1 MMATYEVTIEGKGT
15 YEVTSDKELT
25 DAQAY
30 QYALEQSKN
39 EVAPSAPAKK
49 MTREEAIKEITSY
62 PRPEQMQIGSAKD
75 LGRQLGLTGRAA
87 LTGALSLPTIGA
99 DALTGLINILAGRQ
113 VMKPSSQGLQDLMTR
128 IGVPTPQ
135 TPQERIVQDV
145 TSAGFGVAAP
155 AAVAKYLPVP
165 AQDFFTKSLETQGA
179 AATAGALASGAA
191 RESDVG
197 PVGQALG
204 ALAGATT
211 AGGAVGSAP
220 VLARTTREI
229 VRPFTEAGREV
240 ITGNVLRNL
249 ASDAEQAIKAG
260 ANYVP
265 KIGGYTPTTA
275 QATRDIGLINA
286 ETAIKGLD
294 VTKGRFAT
302 QALEANQA
310 QMAILNR
317 LAKDDDVL
325 KAAYKKRDEVA
336 DPLRENAFANS
347 TVTPEIFQSGIALTV
362 NKTIDDI
369 LASPVGKRQTVMSV
383 MKDAKDDIARATTP
397 AELYEIRKDL
407 RAKAQG
413 LLDKSE
419 GGGPTAGAFKAA
431 KPQLESVIRSVDDA
445 IEAGATGYKDY
456 LSKYAASSKGIER
469 LEAAQQFKG
478 KVLST
483 TPDPSRVNDYLISQ
497 PAFTRAIRAAEKET
511 NLSSTQLAVLKRV
524 AEDLDSG
531 VLPRATKVAGS
542 DTFKNMSTANVIGG
556 MIGKQMFGDV
566 PPALQKVSA
575 PMNWLYNGTDDA
587 IRELLVNAMLDPK
600 LAASLMKKATTTTV
614 EPLSK
619 ELQRK
624 ALQLGY
630 GATFGLTE
638 KPYRID
644 INGVGNS
651 N

>member
-1 MMATYEVTIEGKGT
+1 MATYEVTIEGKGT

-30 QYALEQSKN
+30 QYALEQSKS
-39 EVAPSAPAKK
+39 EVAPSAPARK
-49 MTREEAIKEITSY
+49 MTREEAIKEITTP
-62 PRPEQMQIGSAKD
+62 PRAEQMQLGSASD
-75 LGRQLGLTGRAA
+75 FGRQLGLTGRAA
-87 LTGALSLPTIGA
+87 VTGALSIPTMGA
-99 DALTGLINILAGRQ
+99 DALTGLINLLAGRQ
-113 VMKPSSQGLQDLMTR
+113 VMQPTSQGLQNLMTQA
-128 IGVPTPQ
+128 GVPTPK
-135 TPQERIVQDV
+135 TAQERVVQDV
-145 TSAGFGVAAP
+145 TSAGFGVAGP
-155 AAVAKYLPVP
+155 ASIARNLPTQ
-165 AQDFFTKSLETQGA
+165 AQEFFTKSLGTQGA

-197 PVGQALG
+197 PVGQTVG
-204 ALAGATT
+204 ALMGSIGAGS
-211 AGGAVGSAP
+211 AVGSAP
-220 VLARTTREI
+220 IIARTSKEI
-229 VRPFTEAGREV
+229 VRPFTQAGREV

-249 ASDAEQAIKAG
+249 ASDAEQAIKSG
-260 ANYVP
+260 ETYVP

-286 ETAIKGLD
+286 ETALKGMD

-317 LAKDDDVL
+317 LAKDDDAL
-325 KAAYKKRDEVA
+325 TAAIKKREEVTA
-336 DPLRENAFANS
+336 PMREDAFANS
-347 TVTPEIFQSGIALTV
+347 TVTPETFQSGVALTV

-369 LASPVGKRQTVMSV
+369 LASPVGKRQTVISV
-383 MKDAKDDIARATTP
+383 LNDAKDDIARASTP

-407 RAKAQG
+407 RIAAQG
-413 LLDKSE
+413 LLDKSDR
-419 GGGPTAGAFKAA
+419 GGPTAGAYKAA
-431 KPQLESVIRSVDDA
+431 KEPLNAVIRAVDDA

-456 LSKYAASSKGIER
+456 LAKYAASSKGIER

-497 PAFTRAIRAAEKET
+497 PKFLNAIRAAEKET
-511 NLSSTQLAVLKRV
+511 KLSNTQLAVLKRV

-531 VLPRATKVAGS
+531 VLARATKPMGS

-566 PPALQKVSA
+566 PPVLQKISA

-600 LAASLMKKATTTTV
+600 LASTLMKKASVMTV
-614 EPLSK
+614 EPLNR

-624 ALQLGY
+624 ALALGY
-630 GATFGLTE
+630 GAAFGLTE
-638 KPYRID
+638 
-644 INGVGNS
+644 
-651 N
+651 

>member
-1 MMATYEVTIEGKGT
+1 MDLTKLSDDDLLALQSGDLSKVSDIGLSVLGGT
-15 YEVTSDKELT
+15 K
-25 DAQAY
+25 
-30 QYALEQSKN
+30 
-39 EVAPSAPAKK
+39 VAEAPKPAKR
-49 MTREEAIKEITSY
+49 MTREEAIKEITTS
-62 PRPEQMQIGSAKD
+62 PRPEQMQLGSASD
-75 LGRQLGLTGRAA
+75 FGRQLGLTGRAA

-113 VMKPSSQGLQDLMTR
+113 VMQPTSQALQNLMTQV
-128 IGVPTPQ
+128 GVPTPQ
-135 TPQERIVQDV
+135 NPQERVVQDV
-145 TSAGFGVAAP
+145 TSAGFGVAGPASIAQRFAP
-155 AAVAKYLPVP
+155 S
-165 AQDFFTKSLETQGA
+165 AQEFFTKSLGTQGA
-179 AATAGALASGAA
+179 AATAGALASGVA

-197 PVGQALG
+197 PVGQTLG
-204 ALAGATT
+204 ALGGAIT
-211 AGGAVGSAP
+211 AGGMVGATP
-220 VLARTTREI
+220 VMARTAKEI

-260 ANYVP
+260 ATYVP

-286 ETAIKGLD
+286 ETALKGMD

-317 LAKDDDVL
+317 LAKDDDAL
-325 KAAYKKRDEVA
+325 TAAIKKRDEVTA
-336 DPLRENAFANS
+336 PLREDAFANS
-347 TVTPEIFQSGIALTV
+347 TVTPEIFQSGISLTV

-369 LASPVGKRQTVMSV
+369 LASPVGKRQTVISV

-407 RAKAQG
+407 RAAAQG
-413 LLDKSE
+413 LLDKSDS
-419 GGGPTAGAFKAA
+419 GGPTAGAYKAA
-431 KPQLESVIRSVDDA
+431 KEPLSQVIRAVDDA

-456 LSKYAASSKGIER
+456 LSKYAASSRGIER
-469 LEAAQQFKG
+469 LEAAQEFKG

-483 TPDPSRVNDYLISQ
+483 TPDPSRINDYLISQ
-497 PAFTRAIRAAEKET
+497 PKFLNAIRAAEKET
-511 NLSSTQLAVLKRV
+511 NLSTTQLAVLKRV

-531 VLPRATKVAGS
+531 VLARATKTMGS

-566 PPALQKVSA
+566 PLVLQKVSA

-600 LAASLMKKATTTTV
+600 LAATLMKKANVMTV

-638 KPYRID
+638 KPYRVD
-644 INGVGNS
+644 LTGMANP
-651 N
+651 

>member
-1 MMATYEVTIEGKGT
+1 MDLTKLSDEDLMALQSGDLSKVSEAGLLIISGEKV
-15 YEVTSDKELT
+15 V
-25 DAQAY
+25 
-30 QYALEQSKN
+30 EQQ
-39 EVAPSAPAKK
+39 APAKK

-75 LGRQLGLTGRAA
+75 LGRQIGLTGRAA
-87 LTGALSLPTIGA
+87 LTGALSIPTIGA

-113 VMKPSSQGLQDLMTR
+113 VMQPTSQALQNLMTQA
-128 IGVPTPQ
+128 GVPTPQ
-135 TPQERIVQDV
+135 NAQERVVQDV
-145 TSAGFGVAAP
+145 TSAGFGVAGP
-155 AAVAKYLPVP
+155 ASLAKYLPKP

-179 AATAGALASGAA
+179 AAAGGALASGAA

-249 ASDAEQAIKAG
+249 ASDAEQAIKSAST
-260 ANYVP
+260 YTP
-265 KIGGYTPTTA
+265 KISGYTPTTA

-325 KAAYKKRDEVA
+325 KAAYKKRDEIA

-347 TVTPEIFQSGIALTV
+347 TVTPETFQSGIALTV

-369 LASPVGKRQTVMSV
+369 LASPVGKRQTVISV
-383 MKDAKDDIARATTP
+383 MRDAKDDIARASTP

-407 RAKAQG
+407 RAAAKG
-413 LLDKSE
+413 LLDKSDK
-419 GGGPTAGAFKAA
+419 GGPNAGAYRAA
-431 KPQLESVIRSVDDA
+431 QPQLESVIRSVDDA

-456 LSKYAASSKGIER
+456 LSKYASSSRGIER
-469 LEAAQQFKG
+469 LEAAQEFKG

-511 NLSSTQLAVLKRV
+511 NLSPTQLAVLKRV

-566 PPALQKVSA
+566 PLALQKVSA

-600 LAASLMKKATTTTV
+600 LAATFMKKASVMTV
-614 EPLSK
+614 EPLNK

-638 KPYRID
+638 KPYRVD
-644 INGVGNS
+644 LTGMANAN
-651 N
+651 

>member
-1 MMATYEVTIEGKGT
+1 MDLTKLSDEDLMALQSGDLSKVSDAGLAILGGT
-15 YEVTSDKELT
+15 K
-25 DAQAY
+25 
-30 QYALEQSKN
+30 
-39 EVAPSAPAKK
+39 VAEAPAPAKK

-75 LGRQLGLTGRAA
+75 LGRQIGLTGRAA

-113 VMKPSSQGLQDLMTR
+113 VMQPTSQALQNLMTQA
-128 IGVPTPQ
+128 GVPTPK
-135 TPQERIVQDV
+135 TAQERIVQDV
-145 TSAGFGVAAP
+145 TSAGFGVAGP
-155 AAVAKYLPVP
+155 ASLAKYLPKP
-165 AQDFFTKSLETQGA
+165 AQEFFTKSLETQGA
-179 AATAGALASGAA
+179 AAAGGALASGAA

-197 PVGQALG
+197 PLGQALG

-294 VTKGRFAT
+294 VTGGRFAT
-302 QALEANQA
+302 QALEANRA

-317 LAKDDDVL
+317 LAKDEDVL
-325 KAAYKKRDEVA
+325 KSALTKREEVTS
-336 DPLRENAFANS
+336 PLREQAFANS
-347 TVTPEIFQSGIALTV
+347 TVDPDTFQSAIALTV

-383 MKDAKDDIARATTP
+383 MKDAKDDIARASTP

-407 RAKAQG
+407 RAAAQG
-413 LLDKSE
+413 LLDKSAKD
-419 GGGPTAGAFKAA
+419 GPTSGAYRAA
-431 KPQLESVIRSVDDA
+431 KPQLESVIRAVDDA

-456 LSKYAASSKGIER
+456 LSKYAASSRGIER
-469 LEAAQQFKG
+469 LEAAQQFRG

-483 TPDPSRVNDYLISQ
+483 TPDPSRANDYLISQ

-511 NLSSTQLAVLKRV
+511 ELSSTQLAVLKRV

-566 PPALQKVSA
+566 PLALQKVSA

-600 LAASLMKKATTTTV
+600 LAATLMKKASVTTV

-638 KPYRID
+638 KPYRVD
-644 INGVGNS
+644 LTGMANP
-651 N
+651 

>member
-1 MMATYEVTIEGKGT
+1 LIMATYEVTIEGKGT
-15 YEVTSDKELT
+15 YEVISDKELT

-39 EVAPSAPAKK
+39 EAPSAPPRR
-49 MTREEAIKEITSY
+49 MTREEAIKDITTP
-62 PRPEQMQIGSAKD
+62 PRAEQMQLGSVGD
-75 LGRQLGLTGRAA
+75 FGRQLGLTGRAA
-87 LTGALSLPTIGA
+87 LTGALSIPTMGA
-99 DALTGLINILAGRQ
+99 DALTGLVNLLAGRQ
-113 VMKPSSQGLQDLMTR
+113 VMQPTSQALQNLMTQA
-128 IGVPTPQ
+128 GVPTPK
-135 TPQERIVQDV
+135 TAQERVVQDV
-145 TSAGFGVAAP
+145 TSAGFGVAGPVSIARN
-155 AAVAKYLPVP
+155 LPTQ
-165 AQDFFTKSLETQGA
+165 AQEFFSKSLGTQGA

-197 PVGQALG
+197 PVGQTVG
-204 ALAGATT
+204 ALMGSIG

-220 VLARTTREI
+220 ILARTSKEI
-229 VRPFTEAGREV
+229 VRPFTQAGREV

-249 ASDAEQAIKAG
+249 ASDAEQAIKSG
-260 ANYVP
+260 ETYVP
-265 KIGGYTPTTA
+265 KISGYTPTTA

-286 ETAIKGLD
+286 ETALKGLD
-294 VTKGRFAT
+294 TTKGRFAT

-317 LAKDDDVL
+317 LAKDDDAL
-325 KAAYKKRDEVA
+325 TAAIKKRDEVTA
-336 DPLRENAFANS
+336 PLREQAFANS
-347 TVTPEIFQSGIALTV
+347 TVTPETFQSGIALTV

-383 MKDAKDDIARATTP
+383 MKDAKDDIARASTP

-407 RAKAQG
+407 RAAAQG
-413 LLDKSE
+413 LLDKSDR
-419 GGGPTAGAFKAA
+419 GGPTAGAYKAA
-431 KPQLESVIRSVDDA
+431 KEPLNAVIRSVDDA

-469 LEAAQQFKG
+469 LEAAQQFKS

-483 TPDPSRVNDYLISQ
+483 TPDPSRANDYLISQ
-497 PAFTRAIRAAEKET
+497 PKFLNAIRAAEKET
-511 NLSSTQLAVLKRV
+511 KLSNTQLAVLKRV
-524 AEDLDSG
+524 AEDLDNG
-531 VLPRATKVAGS
+531 VLARATKPMGS

-566 PPALQKVSA
+566 PPVLQKVSA

-600 LAASLMKKATTTTV
+600 LASTLMKKASVMTV
-614 EPLSK
+614 EPLNR

-624 ALQLGY
+624 ALALGY
-630 GATFGLTE
+630 GAAFGLTE
-638 KPYRID
+638 
-644 INGVGNS
+644 
-651 N
+651 

>member
-1 MMATYEVTIEGKGT
+1 MDLSKLSDDDLMALQVGDLSKISDAGLAILSGT
-15 YEVTSDKELT
+15 
-25 DAQAY
+25 
-30 QYALEQSKN
+30 EQPK
-39 EVAPSAPAKK
+39 PPRK
-49 MTREEAIKEITSY
+49 MTREEAIKEITTP
-62 PRPEQMQIGSAKD
+62 PRAEQMQVGSARD
-75 LGRQLGLTGRAA
+75 FGRQLGLTGRAA
-87 LTGALSLPTIGA
+87 ITGALSLPTIGA
-99 DALTGLINILAGRQ
+99 DALTGLINTIAGRQ
-113 VMKPSSQGLQDLMTR
+113 VMQPSSQGLQSLMTQL
-128 IGVPTPQ
+128 GVPTPQ
-135 TPQERIVQDV
+135 TPQERVVQDIS
-145 TSAGFGVAAP
+145 SAGFGVAAP
-155 AAVAKYLPVP
+155 ASMARNLPTA
-165 AQDFFTKSLETQGA
+165 AQEFFTKSLGTQA
-179 AATAGALASGAA
+179 TAATGGALASGAA

-197 PVGQALG
+197 PLGQTLA
-204 ALAGATT
+204 ALAGSTT
-211 AGGAVGSAP
+211 AGGVTGAAP
-220 VLARTTREI
+220 ILARTTKEV
-229 VRPFTEAGREV
+229 VRPFTQAGREV

-249 ASDAEQAIKAG
+249 ATDAEQAITAAG
-260 ANYVP
+260 AYSP

-275 QATRDIGLINA
+275 QATRDLGLINA
-286 ETAIKGLD
+286 ETALRGMD
-294 VTKGRFAT
+294 NTKARFAT

-325 KAAYKKRDEVA
+325 KAAIKKRDEVTA
-336 DPLRENAFANS
+336 PLREQAFANS
-347 TVTPEIFQSGIALTV
+347 TVDPDTFQSAIALTV

-383 MKDAKDDIARATTP
+383 LKDAKDDVARAASP

-419 GGGPTAGAFKAA
+419 SGGPTSGAFRAA
-431 KPQLESVIRSVDDA
+431 KPQLESVIRAVDDA

-456 LSKYAASSKGIER
+456 LAKYAASSKGIER

-483 TPDPSRVNDYLISQ
+483 TPDPSRINDYLISQ
-497 PAFTRAIRAAEKET
+497 PAFTRAIRAAEKDT
-511 NLSSTQLAVLKRV
+511 NLSATQLAVLKRV

-531 VLPRATKVAGS
+531 VLPRATKPMGS

-566 PPALQKVSA
+566 PPVLQKVSA

-600 LAASLMKKATTTTV
+600 LAASLMKKASVMTV
-614 EPLSK
+614 EPLNR

-624 ALQLGY
+624 ALALGY
-630 GATFGLTE
+630 GAAFGLTE
-638 KPYRID
+638 
-644 INGVGNS
+644 
-651 N
+651 

>member
-1 MMATYEVTIEGKGT
+1 MATYEVTIEGKGT
-15 YEVTSDKELT
+15 YEVNSDKELT
-25 DAQAY
+25 DAEAY
-30 QYALEQSKN
+30 KYALEQSKS
-39 EVAPSAPAKK
+39 EVAPSAPVKK
-49 MTREEAIKEITSY
+49 LTREEAIAEITSF
-62 PRPEQMQIGSAKD
+62 PRAEQMQIGSAKD

-87 LTGALSLPTIGA
+87 LTGALSIPTIGA

-135 TPQERIVQDV
+135 TSQERVVQDV

-155 AAVAKYLPVP
+155 ASVAKYFPVQ
-165 AQDFFTKSLETQGA
+165 AKDFFTKSLETQGA
-179 AATAGALASGAA
+179 AAAGGALASGAA

-197 PVGQALG
+197 PLGQTLG

-211 AGGAVGSAP
+211 AGGMVGSAP

-260 ANYVP
+260 GTYVP
-265 KIGGYTPTTA
+265 KISGYTPTTA

-286 ETAIKGLD
+286 EAAIKGLD

-347 TVTPEIFQSGIALTV
+347 TVTPEMFQSGVALTV

-369 LASPVGKRQTVMSV
+369 LSSPVGKRQTTISV

-407 RAKAQG
+407 RIAAQG
-413 LLDKSE
+413 LLDKSDR
-419 GGGPTAGAFKAA
+419 GGPTAGAYKAA
-431 KPQLESVIRSVDDA
+431 KEPLSQVIRAVDDA
-445 IEAGATGYKDY
+445 IEAGASGYKDY
-456 LSKYAASSKGIER
+456 LAKYAASSRGIER

-483 TPDPSRVNDYLISQ
+483 TPDPSRINDYLISQ

-511 NLSSTQLAVLKRV
+511 DLSATQLAVLKRV

-531 VLPRATKVAGS
+531 VLPRATKAAGS

-566 PPALQKVSA
+566 PPVLQKVSA

-600 LAASLMKKATTTTV
+600 LAATLMKKASTTTV

-638 KPYRID
+638 KPYRVD
-644 INGVGNS
+644 LTGMANP
-651 N
+651 

>member
-1 MMATYEVTIEGKGT
+1 MDLSKLSDDDLMALQSGDLSKVSDAGLVVLSGGK
-15 YEVTSDKELT
+15 VV
-25 DAQAY
+25 
-30 QYALEQSKN
+30 EQ
-39 EVAPSAPAKK
+39 PIPPKK
-49 MTREEAIKEITSY
+49 MTREEAIKEITTP
-62 PRPEQMQIGSAKD
+62 PRAEQMQIGSARD
-75 LGRQLGLTGRAA
+75 FGRQLGLTGRAA
-87 LTGALSLPTIGA
+87 ITGALSLPTIGA
-99 DALTGLINILAGRQ
+99 DALTGLINTIAGRQ
-113 VMKPSSQGLQDLMTR
+113 VMQPSSQGLQNLMTQL
-128 IGVPTPQ
+128 GVPTPK
-135 TPQERIVQDV
+135 TSQERVVQDI

-155 AAVAKYLPVP
+155 ASMARNLPTA
-165 AQDFFTKSLETQGA
+165 AQEFFTKSLGTQA
-179 AATAGALASGAA
+179 TAATGGALASGAA
-191 RESDVG
+191 RESDIG
-197 PVGQALG
+197 PLGQTLA
-204 ALAGATT
+204 ALAGSTT
-211 AGGAVGSAP
+211 AGGVTGAAP
-220 VLARTTREI
+220 ILARTTKEV
-229 VRPFTEAGREV
+229 VRPFTQAGREV

-249 ASDAEQAIKAG
+249 ATDAEQAIQSG
-260 ANYVP
+260 STYVP
-265 KIGGYTPTTA
+265 KIAGYTPTTA
-275 QATRDIGLINA
+275 QATRDLGLINA
-286 ETAIKGLD
+286 ENAIKGLD
-294 VTKGRFAT
+294 VTGGRFAT
-302 QALEANQA
+302 QAMEANQA

-325 KAAYKKRDEVA
+325 KAAIKKRDEVTA
-336 DPLRENAFANS
+336 PLREQAFANS
-347 TVTPEIFQSGIALTV
+347 TVDPDTFQSAIALTV

-383 MKDAKDDIARATTP
+383 LKDAKDDVARATSP

-419 GGGPTAGAFKAA
+419 SGGPTSGAYRAA
-431 KPQLESVIRSVDDA
+431 KPQLESVIRAVDDA

-456 LSKYAASSKGIER
+456 LAKYAASSKGIER

-497 PAFTRAIRAAEKET
+497 PAFTRAIRAAEKDT

-531 VLPRATKVAGS
+531 VLPRATKPMGS

-566 PPALQKVSA
+566 PPVLQKVSA

-600 LAASLMKKATTTTV
+600 LAASLMKKASVMTV
-614 EPLSK
+614 EPINR

-624 ALQLGY
+624 ALALGY
-630 GATFGLTE
+630 GAAFGLTE
-638 KPYRID
+638 
-644 INGVGNS
+644 
-651 N
+651 

>member
-1 MMATYEVTIEGKGT
+1 MDLTKLSDDDLMALQSGDLSKV
-15 YEVTSDKELT
+15 SDAGLAILSGGVE
-25 DAQAY
+25 
-30 QYALEQSKN
+30 
-39 EVAPSAPAKK
+39 APKPVKR
-49 MTREEAIKEITSY
+49 MTREEAIKEITTA
-62 PRPEQMQIGSAKD
+62 PRAEQMQIGSASD
-75 LGRQLGLTGRAA
+75 FGRQLGLTGRAA
-87 LTGALSLPTIGA
+87 VTGALSIPTMGA
-99 DALTGLINILAGRQ
+99 DALTGLINLLAGRQ
-113 VMKPSSQGLQDLMTR
+113 VMQPTSQALQSLMTQA
-128 IGVPTPQ
+128 GVPTPR
-135 TPQERIVQDV
+135 TPQERVVQDV
-145 TSAGFGVAAP
+145 TSAGFGVVGP
-155 AAVAKYLPVP
+155 ASIAKNLPTQ
-165 AQDFFTKSLETQGA
+165 AQEFFTKSLGTQGA

-197 PVGQALG
+197 PVGQTLG
-204 ALAGATT
+204 ALMGSIG

-220 VLARTTREI
+220 ILARTSKEI
-229 VRPFTEAGREV
+229 VRPFTQAGREV

-249 ASDAEQAIKAG
+249 ASDAEQAIQSG
-260 ANYVP
+260 ATYVP

-286 ETAIKGLD
+286 ETALKGMD

-317 LAKDDDVL
+317 LAKDDDAL
-325 KAAYKKRDEVA
+325 TAAIKKREEVTA
-336 DPLRENAFANS
+336 PMREDAFANS
-347 TVTPEIFQSGIALTV
+347 TVTPETFQSGVALTV
-362 NKTIDDI
+362 NKTIDDL
-369 LASPVGKRQTVMSV
+369 LASPVGKRQTVISV
-383 MKDAKDDIARATTP
+383 LNDAKDDIARATTP

-407 RAKAQG
+407 RIAAQG
-413 LLDKSE
+413 LLDKSDR
-419 GGGPTAGAFKAA
+419 GGPTAGAYKAA
-431 KPQLESVIRSVDDA
+431 KEPLNAVIRAVDDA

-456 LSKYAASSKGIER
+456 LAKYAASSKGIER

-497 PAFTRAIRAAEKET
+497 PKFLNAIRAAEKET
-511 NLSSTQLAVLKRV
+511 KLSNTQLAVLKRV
-524 AEDLDSG
+524 AEDLDTG
-531 VLPRATKVAGS
+531 VLARATKPMGS

-600 LAASLMKKATTTTV
+600 LASTLMKKASVMTV
-614 EPLSK
+614 EPLSR

-624 ALQLGY
+624 ALALGY
-630 GATFGLTE
+630 GAAFGLTE
-638 KPYRID
+638 
-644 INGVGNS
+644 
-651 N
+651 

>member
-1 MMATYEVTIEGKGT
+1 MATYEVTIEGKGT
-15 YEVTSDKELT
+15 YEVTSDKDLT
-25 DAQAY
+25 DAEAY
-30 QYALEQSKN
+30 KYALEQSKT
-39 EVAPSAPAKK
+39 EVAPKEPAKK
-49 MTREEAIKEITSY
+49 LTREEAIKEITSY
-62 PRPEQMQIGSAKD
+62 PRPEQMQIGSARD

-87 LTGALSLPTIGA
+87 LTGALSIPTMGA
-99 DALTGLINILAGRQ
+99 DALTGLINVLAGRQ
-113 VMKPSSQGLQDLMTR
+113 VMQPTSQSLQSLMTQL
-128 IGVPTPQ
+128 GVPTPQ
-135 TPQERIVQDV
+135 TPQERVVQDV
-145 TSAGFGVAAP
+145 TSAGFGVAGPASIAQRFAP
-155 AAVAKYLPVP
+155 S
-165 AQDFFTKSLETQGA
+165 AQEFFTKSLGTQGA

-197 PVGQALG
+197 PVGQTLG
-204 ALAGATT
+204 ALGGAIT
-211 AGGAVGSAP
+211 AGGMVGSAP
-220 VLARTTREI
+220 VMARTAREI

-249 ASDAEQAIKAG
+249 ASDAEQAIKSG
-260 ANYVP
+260 ATYVP

-286 ETAIKGLD
+286 ETALKGMD

-317 LAKDDDVL
+317 LAKDDDAL
-325 KAAYKKRDEVA
+325 TAAIKKRDEVTA
-336 DPLRENAFANS
+336 PLREDAFANS

-369 LASPVGKRQTVMSV
+369 LASPVGKRQTTISV

-407 RAKAQG
+407 RIAAQG
-413 LLDKSE
+413 LLDKSDR
-419 GGGPTAGAFKAA
+419 GGPTAGAYKAA
-431 KPQLESVIRSVDDA
+431 KEPLSQVIRAVDDA

-456 LSKYAASSKGIER
+456 LAKYAASSKGIER
-469 LEAAQQFKG
+469 LEAAQEFKG

-483 TPDPSRVNDYLISQ
+483 TPDPSRINDYLISQ
-497 PAFTRAIRAAEKET
+497 PKFLNAIRAAEKET
-511 NLSSTQLAVLKRV
+511 NLSNTQLAVLKRV

-531 VLPRATKVAGS
+531 VLARATKSMGS

-566 PPALQKVSA
+566 PLVLQKVSA

-600 LAASLMKKATTTTV
+600 LAATLMKKANVMTV

-638 KPYRID
+638 KPYRVD
-644 INGVGNS
+644 LTGMANP
-651 N
+651 

>member
-1 MMATYEVTIEGKGT
+1 MATYEVTIEGKGT

-30 QYALEQSKN
+30 QYALEQSKS
-39 EVAPSAPAKK
+39 EVAPSAPARK
-49 MTREEAIKEITSY
+49 MTKEEAIKEITTS
-62 PRPEQMQIGSAKD
+62 PRPEQMQIGSASD
-75 LGRQLGLTGRAA
+75 LARQLGLTGRAA
-87 LTGALSLPTIGA
+87 VTGALSLPVIGA

-113 VMKPSSQGLQDLMTR
+113 VMQPTSQALQNIMTQA
-128 IGVPTPQ
+128 GVPTPK
-135 TPQERIVQDV
+135 TAQERIIQDV
-145 TSAGFGVAAP
+145 TSAGFGVAGP
-155 AAVAKYLPVP
+155 ASIAKNLPTP
-165 AQDFFTKSLETQGA
+165 AQEFFTKSLETQGA

-197 PVGQALG
+197 PVGQTLG
-204 ALAGATT
+204 ALAGSIT
-211 AGGAVGSAP
+211 AGGAVGGAP
-220 VLARTTREI
+220 IIARTSKEI

-260 ANYVP
+260 ATYVP

-286 ETAIKGLD
+286 ETALKGMD

-317 LAKDDDVL
+317 LAKDDDAL
-325 KAAYKKRDEVA
+325 TAAIKKRDEVTA
-336 DPLRENAFANS
+336 PLREQAFANS
-347 TVTPEIFQSGIALTV
+347 TVTPDVFQSGIALTV

-383 MKDAKDDIARATTP
+383 LNDAKDDIARASTP

-407 RAKAQG
+407 RAAAQG
-413 LLDKSE
+413 LLDKSDR
-419 GGGPTAGAFKAA
+419 GGPTAGAYKAA
-431 KPQLESVIRSVDDA
+431 KEPLNAVIRAVDDA
-445 IEAGATGYKDY
+445 IEAGASGYKDY
-456 LSKYAASSKGIER
+456 LAKYAASSKGIER

-483 TPDPSRVNDYLISQ
+483 TPDPSRANDYLISQ
-497 PAFTRAIRAAEKET
+497 PKFLNAIRAAEKET
-511 NLSSTQLAVLKRV
+511 NLSNTQLAVLKRV

-531 VLPRATKVAGS
+531 VLARATKPMGS

-566 PPALQKVSA
+566 PPVLQKVSA

-600 LAASLMKKATTTTV
+600 LASTLMKKASVMTV

-638 KPYRID
+638 KPYRVD
-644 INGVGNS
+644 LTGMANP
-651 N
+651 

>member
-1 MMATYEVTIEGKGT
+1 MDLSKLSDDDLMALQVGDLSK
-15 YEVTSDKELT
+15 VSDAGLAILSGEKVVEKPT
-25 DAQAY
+25 PP
-30 QYALEQSKN
+30 KR
-39 EVAPSAPAKK
+39 
-49 MTREEAIKEITSY
+49 MTREEAIKEITTS
-62 PRPEQMQIGSAKD
+62 PRPEQMQLGSASD
-75 LGRQLGLTGRAA
+75 FGRQLGLTGRAA
-87 LTGALSLPTIGA
+87 ITGAMSLPTIGA
-99 DALTGLINILAGRQ
+99 DALTGLINTIAGRQ
-113 VMKPSSQGLQDLMTR
+113 VMQPSSQGLQNLMTQL
-128 IGVPTPQ
+128 GVPTAQ
-135 TPQERIVQDV
+135 TPQERVVQDV
-145 TSAGFGVAAP
+145 ASAGFGVAGP
-155 AAVAKYLPVP
+155 ASIASKLPTA
-165 AQDFFTKSLETQGA
+165 AQEFFTKSLGTQGA

-197 PVGQALG
+197 PVGQTLG
-204 ALAGATT
+204 ALMGSIG
-211 AGGAVGSAP
+211 AGGAVGAAP
-220 VLARTTREI
+220 ILARTTKEV
-229 VRPFTEAGREV
+229 VRPFTQAGREV

-249 ASDAEQAIKAG
+249 ATDAEQAIKSAET
-260 ANYVP
+260 YTP

-275 QATRDIGLINA
+275 QATRDLGLINA

-294 VTKGRFAT
+294 VTGGRFAT
-302 QALEANQA
+302 QAMEANQA

-325 KAAYKKRDEVA
+325 KAAMKKRDDVS
-336 DPLRENAFANS
+336 DPLREQAFANS
-347 TVTPEIFQSGIALTV
+347 TVDPDTFQSAIALTV

-369 LASPVGKRQTVMSV
+369 LASPVGKRQTVISV
-383 MKDAKDDIARATTP
+383 MQDAKDDVARAASP

-413 LLDKSE
+413 ILDKSE
-419 GGGPTAGAFKAA
+419 SGGPTSGAYRAA
-431 KPQLESVIRSVDDA
+431 KPQLESVIRAVDDA

-456 LSKYAASSKGIER
+456 LAKYAASSKGIER

-497 PAFTRAIRAAEKET
+497 PAFTRAIRAAEKDT

-531 VLPRATKVAGS
+531 VLPRATKPMGS

-566 PPALQKVSA
+566 PPVLQKVAA

-600 LAASLMKKATTTTV
+600 LASSLMKKASVMTV
-614 EPLSK
+614 EPLNR

-624 ALQLGY
+624 ALALGY
-630 GATFGLTE
+630 GAAFGLTE
-638 KPYRID
+638 
-644 INGVGNS
+644 
-651 N
+651 

>member
-1 MMATYEVTIEGKGT
+1 MDLTKLSDDDLMALQVGDLSKVSDEGLAILSGEK
-15 YEVTSDKELT
+15 VV
-25 DAQAY
+25 
-30 QYALEQSKN
+30 EQLK
-39 EVAPSAPAKK
+39 PPKK
-49 MTREEAIKEITSY
+49 MTRQEAIKEITTS
-62 PRPEQMQIGSAKD
+62 PRPEQMQLGSASD
-75 LGRQLGLTGRAA
+75 FGRQLGLTGRAA
-87 LTGALSLPTIGA
+87 ITGALSLPTMGA
-99 DALTGLINILAGRQ
+99 DALTGLINTIAGRQ
-113 VMKPSSQGLQDLMTR
+113 VMQPSSQGLQNLMTQL
-128 IGVPTPQ
+128 GVPTPQ
-135 TPQERIVQDV
+135 TSQERVVQDV
-145 TSAGFGVAAP
+145 ASAGFGVAGP
-155 AAVAKYLPVP
+155 ASIASKLPTA
-165 AQDFFTKSLETQGA
+165 AQEFFTKSLGTQGA

-197 PVGQALG
+197 PVGQTLG
-204 ALAGATT
+204 ALMGSIG
-211 AGGAVGSAP
+211 AGGAVGAAP
-220 VLARTTREI
+220 ILARTTKEV
-229 VRPFTEAGREV
+229 VRPFTQAGREV

-249 ASDAEQAIKAG
+249 ATDAEQAIKAG
-260 ANYVP
+260 ETYTP

-275 QATRDIGLINA
+275 QATRDLGLINA

-294 VTKGRFAT
+294 VTGGRFAT
-302 QALEANQA
+302 QAMEANQA

-336 DPLRENAFANS
+336 DPLREQAFANS
-347 TVTPEIFQSGIALTV
+347 TVDPDTFQSAIALTV

-369 LASPVGKRQTVMSV
+369 LASPVGKRQTVISV
-383 MKDAKDDIARATTP
+383 MQDAKDDVARAASP

-413 LLDKSE
+413 ILDKSE
-419 GGGPTAGAFKAA
+419 SGGPTSGAYRAA
-431 KPQLESVIRSVDDA
+431 KPQLESVIRAVDDA

-456 LSKYAASSKGIER
+456 LAKYAASSKGIER

-497 PAFTRAIRAAEKET
+497 PKFLNAIRAAEQDTK
-511 NLSSTQLAVLKRV
+511 LSNTQLAVLKRV

-531 VLPRATKVAGS
+531 VLARATKPAGS

-566 PPALQKVSA
+566 PPVLQKVSA

-600 LAASLMKKATTTTV
+600 LASSLMKKASVMTV
-614 EPLSK
+614 EPLNR

-624 ALQLGY
+624 ALALGY
-630 GATFGLTE
+630 GAAFGLTE
-638 KPYRID
+638 
-644 INGVGNS
+644 
-651 N
+651 

>member
-1 MMATYEVTIEGKGT
+1 MDLTKLSDEDLMALQSGDLTKVSDAGLAILGGT
-15 YEVTSDKELT
+15 K
-25 DAQAY
+25 
-30 QYALEQSKN
+30 
-39 EVAPSAPAKK
+39 VAEAPAPAKR
-49 MTREEAIKEITSY
+49 MTREEAIKEITTS

-87 LTGALSLPTIGA
+87 LTGALSIPTIGA

-113 VMKPSSQGLQDLMTR
+113 VMKPSSQGLQDLMTQL
-128 IGVPTPQ
+128 GVPTPQ
-135 TPQERIVQDV
+135 TSQERVVQDV

-155 AAVAKYLPVP
+155 ASVAKYFPVQ
-165 AQDFFTKSLETQGA
+165 ARDFFTKSLETQGA

-229 VRPFTEAGREV
+229 VRPFTEAGREI

-249 ASDAEQAIKAG
+249 ASDAEQAIKSG
-260 ANYVP
+260 ATYVP

-294 VTKGRFAT
+294 VTGGRFAT
-302 QALEANQA
+302 QALEANRA

-317 LAKDDDVL
+317 LAKDDDAL
-325 KAAYKKRDEVA
+325 TAAIKKRDEVTA
-336 DPLRENAFANS
+336 PLREDAFANS
-347 TVTPEIFQSGIALTV
+347 TVTPDIFQSGVALTV

-369 LASPVGKRQTVMSV
+369 LASPVGKRQTVISV
-383 MKDAKDDIARATTP
+383 MKDAKDDIARASTP

-407 RAKAQG
+407 RIAAQG
-413 LLDKSE
+413 LLDKSDR
-419 GGGPTAGAFKAA
+419 GGPTAGAYKAA
-431 KPQLESVIRSVDDA
+431 KEPLSKVIRAVDDA

-456 LSKYAASSKGIER
+456 LAKYAASSKGIER
-469 LEAAQQFKG
+469 LEATQEFKG

-483 TPDPSRVNDYLISQ
+483 TPDPSRINDYLISQ
-497 PAFTRAIRAAEKET
+497 PKFLNAIRAAEKET
-511 NLSSTQLAVLKRV
+511 NLSTTQLAVLKKV

-531 VLPRATKVAGS
+531 VLARATKPMGS

-566 PPALQKVSA
+566 PLALQKASA

-638 KPYRID
+638 KPTKID
-644 INGVGNS
+644 LTGMANAN
-651 N
+651 

>member
-1 MMATYEVTIEGKGT
+1 MDLTKLSDDDLMALQVGDLSKVSDEGLAILSGEKV
-15 YEVTSDKELT
+15 EKQKPV
-25 DAQAY
+25 
-30 QYALEQSKN
+30 
-39 EVAPSAPAKK
+39 VK
-49 MTREEAIKEITSY
+49 MTKQEAIKDITTS
-62 PRPEQMQIGSAKD
+62 PRPEQMQLGSASD
-75 LGRQLGLTGRAA
+75 FGRQLGLTGRAA
-87 LTGALSLPTIGA
+87 ITGAMSLPTIGA
-99 DALTGLINILAGRQ
+99 DALTGLINTIAGRQ
-113 VMKPSSQGLQDLMTR
+113 VMQPSSQGLQNLMTQL
-128 IGVPTPQ
+128 GVPTPQ
-135 TPQERIVQDV
+135 TPQERVVQDV
-145 TSAGFGVAAP
+145 TSAGFGVAGP
-155 AAVAKYLPVP
+155 ASIASKLPTA
-165 AQDFFTKSLETQGA
+165 AQEFFTKSLGTQGA

-197 PVGQALG
+197 PVGQTLG
-204 ALAGATT
+204 ALIGSIG
-211 AGGAVGSAP
+211 AGGAVGAAP
-220 VLARTTREI
+220 ILARTTKEA
-229 VRPFTEAGREV
+229 VRPFTQAGREV

-249 ASDAEQAIKAG
+249 ATDAEQAIKSAET
-260 ANYVP
+260 YTP
-265 KIGGYTPTTA
+265 KIGGYTPTTS
-275 QATRDIGLINA
+275 QATRDLGLINA

-294 VTKGRFAT
+294 VTGGRFAT
-302 QALEANQA
+302 QAMEANQA

-317 LAKDDDVL
+317 LAKDEDVL
-325 KAAYKKRDEVA
+325 KSALKKRDEVTS
-336 DPLRENAFANS
+336 PLREQAFANS
-347 TVTPEIFQSGIALTV
+347 TVDPDTFQSAIALTV

-383 MKDAKDDIARATTP
+383 LKDAKDDVARAASP

-419 GGGPTAGAFKAA
+419 SGGPTSGAYRAA
-431 KPQLESVIRSVDDA
+431 KPQLESVIRAVDDA

-456 LSKYAASSKGIER
+456 LAKYAASSKGIER

-497 PAFTRAIRAAEKET
+497 PAFTRAIRAAEKDT

-531 VLPRATKVAGS
+531 VLPRATKPMGS

-556 MIGKQMFGDV
+556 LIGKQMFGDV
-566 PPALQKVSA
+566 PLALQKVAA

-600 LAASLMKKATTTTV
+600 LAASLMKKASVMTV
-614 EPLSK
+614 EPLNR

-624 ALQLGY
+624 ALALGY
-630 GATFGLTE
+630 GAAFGLTE
-638 KPYRID
+638 
-644 INGVGNS
+644 
-651 N
+651 

>member
-1 MMATYEVTIEGKGT
+1 MDLTKLSDEDLMALQSG
-15 YEVTSDKELT
+15 DLT
-25 DAQAY
+25 KVSEAGLAIISGEKVF
-30 QYALEQSKN
+30 EQP
-39 EVAPSAPAKK
+39 VPAKK
-49 MTREEAIKEITSY
+49 MTREEAIAEITSF
-62 PRPEQMQIGSAKD
+62 PRAEQMQIGSAKD
-75 LGRQLGLTGRAA
+75 LGRQIGLTGRAA

-113 VMKPSSQGLQDLMTR
+113 VMQPTSQALQNLMTQA
-128 IGVPTPQ
+128 GVPTPK
-135 TPQERIVQDV
+135 TAQERIVQDV

-155 AAVAKYLPVP
+155 ASLAKYLPKP

-179 AATAGALASGAA
+179 AAAGGALASGAA

-249 ASDAEQAIKAG
+249 ASDAEQAIKSG
-260 ANYVP
+260 ASYVP

-294 VTKGRFAT
+294 VTGGRFAT
-302 QALEANQA
+302 QALEANRA

-369 LASPVGKRQTVMSV
+369 LASPVGKRQTVISV
-383 MKDAKDDIARATTP
+383 MKDAKDDISRASTP

-407 RAKAQG
+407 RAAAKG
-413 LLDKSE
+413 LLDKSDK
-419 GGGPTAGAFKAA
+419 GGPNAGAYRAA
-431 KPQLESVIRSVDDA
+431 QPQLESVIRSVDDA

-456 LSKYAASSKGIER
+456 LAKYAASSRGIER

-511 NLSSTQLAVLKRV
+511 DLSPTQLAVLKRV

-566 PPALQKVSA
+566 PLALQKASA

-638 KPYRID
+638 KPTKID
-644 INGVGNS
+644 LTGMANAN
-651 N
+651 

>member
-1 MMATYEVTIEGKGT
+1 MDLTKLSDEDLMALQSGDLSKV
-15 YEVTSDKELT
+15 SDAGLAIISGEKVV
-25 DAQAY
+25 
-30 QYALEQSKN
+30 EQ
-39 EVAPSAPAKK
+39 PAPAKR

-75 LGRQLGLTGRAA
+75 LGRQIGLTGRAA

-113 VMKPSSQGLQDLMTR
+113 VMQPTSQALQNLMTQA
-128 IGVPTPQ
+128 GVPTPQ
-135 TPQERIVQDV
+135 TSQERVVQDV

-155 AAVAKYLPVP
+155 ASVAKYFPVQ
-165 AQDFFTKSLETQGA
+165 ARDFFTKSLETQGA
-179 AATAGALASGAA
+179 AAAGGALASGAA

-204 ALAGATT
+204 ALGGAIT

-249 ASDAEQAIKAG
+249 ASDAEQAIKSAST
-260 ANYVP
+260 YTP
-265 KIGGYTPTTA
+265 KISGYTPTTA

-294 VTKGRFAT
+294 VTGGRFAT
-302 QALEANQA
+302 RALETNQA

-325 KAAYKKRDEVA
+325 QAAIKKREEVTS
-336 DPLRENAFANS
+336 PLRESAFANS
-347 TVTPEIFQSGIALTV
+347 TVDPDTFQSAISLTV

-369 LASPVGKRQTVMSV
+369 LASPVGKRQTVISV
-383 MKDAKDDIARATTP
+383 MRDAKDDIARASTP

-407 RAKAQG
+407 RAAAKG
-413 LLDKSE
+413 LLDKSDK
-419 GGGPTAGAFKAA
+419 GGPNAGAYRAA
-431 KPQLESVIRSVDDA
+431 QPQLESVIRSVDDA

-456 LSKYAASSKGIER
+456 LSKYASSSRGIER
-469 LEAAQQFKG
+469 LEAAQEFKG

-511 NLSSTQLAVLKRV
+511 NLSPTQLAVLKRV

-566 PPALQKVSA
+566 PLALQKVSA

-600 LAASLMKKATTTTV
+600 LAATFMKKASVMTV
-614 EPLSK
+614 EPLNK

-638 KPYRID
+638 KPYRVD
-644 INGVGNS
+644 LTGMANAN
-651 N
+651 

>member
-1 MMATYEVTIEGKGT
+1 MDLTKLSDEDLMALQSGDLSKVSDAGLAILGGEKVTEAP
-15 YEVTSDKELT
+15 KEP
-25 DAQAY
+25 
-30 QYALEQSKN
+30 
-39 EVAPSAPAKK
+39 VKK

-75 LGRQLGLTGRAA
+75 LGRQIGLTGRAA

-135 TPQERIVQDV
+135 TSQERVVQDV

-155 AAVAKYLPVP
+155 ASVAKYFPVQ
-165 AQDFFTKSLETQGA
+165 AKDFFTKSLETQGA
-179 AATAGALASGAA
+179 AAAGGALVSGAA

-197 PVGQALG
+197 PAGQALG

-211 AGGAVGSAP
+211 AGGMVGSAP

-260 ANYVP
+260 GTYVP
-265 KIGGYTPTTA
+265 KISGYTPTTA

-286 ETAIKGLD
+286 EAAIKGLD

-347 TVTPEIFQSGIALTV
+347 TVTPEMFQSGVALTV

-369 LASPVGKRQTVMSV
+369 LSSPVGKRQTTISV

-407 RAKAQG
+407 RIAAQG
-413 LLDKSE
+413 LLDKSDR
-419 GGGPTAGAFKAA
+419 GGPTAGAYKAA
-431 KPQLESVIRSVDDA
+431 KEPLSQVIRAVDDA
-445 IEAGATGYKDY
+445 IEAGASGYKDY
-456 LSKYAASSKGIER
+456 LAKYAASSRGIER

-483 TPDPSRVNDYLISQ
+483 TPDPSRINDYLISQ

-511 NLSSTQLAVLKRV
+511 DLSATQLAVLKRV

-531 VLPRATKVAGS
+531 VLPRATKAAGS

-566 PPALQKVSA
+566 PPVLQKVAA

-600 LAASLMKKATTTTV
+600 LAATLMKKASTTTV

-638 KPYRID
+638 KPYRVD
-644 INGVGNS
+644 LTGMANP
-651 N
+651 